1 MKYEGKL
8 YGKIAGKYIEVT
20 DHVSNDDL
28 IEQLESLIES
38 CNEQAEVFRQND
50 MKKSEISSLSMATAY
65 RNVISILTEQNV
77 VVTEI

>member
-28 IEQLESLIES
+28 IERLETLIES
-38 CNEQAEVFRQND
+38 CVAQADSFHERK
-50 MKKSEISSLSMATAY
+50 MEGSEIGSLAMASAY
-65 RNVISILTEQNV
+65 RNVINILKGEQ
-77 VVTEI
+77 

>member
-8 YGKIAGKYIEVT
+8 YGKVAGKYIEVT

-38 CNEQAEVFRQND
+38 CNGQADLFRQCD
-50 MKKSEISSLSMATAY
+50 MKHSEIGSRAMATAY
-65 RNVISILTEQNV
+65 RNVINILKGE
-77 VVTEI
+77 